1 MSMTSD
7 DSVRKTHVN
16 SVQPF
21 SSGTLKYEL
30 CGTGFS

>member
-7 DSVRKTHVN
+7 DSVRKTR
-16 SVQPF
+16 VQSF
-21 SSGTLKYEL
+21 SSGTLKCEL

>member
-16 SVQPF
+16 SVQ
-21 SSGTLKYEL
+21 LEL
-30 CGTGFS
+30 YNMNFVEQLAHNTI